1 MLNPNGVL
9 QPVAPRLVIARTC
22 AYKAYGEPVNQ
33 GSAMSTAVAGT
44 RIVEIFEESS
54 ESVDELVGVE
64 PLELDDD
71 DDELELDDDDV
82 DDPEVIDTPPVAAPT
97 VVVRHAGLAPTL
109 YDTLLQIS
117 VFCVKL
123 LLVPSSNS

>member
-1 MLNPNGVL
+1 MLNPNGLL
-9 QPVAPRLVIARTC
+9 QPVAPPLVIARTC

-33 GSAMSTAVAGT
+33 GSATSTAVAGT
-44 RIVEIFEESS
+44 RIDAIFEESS
-54 ESVDELVGVE
+54 ESVGEPVGVE

-71 DDELELDDDDV
+71 DDELELDDDV
-82 DDPEVIDTPPVAAPT
+82 DDPEAIDTPPVAAPT
-97 VVVRHAGLAPTL
+97 VVVRHAGLAPTP

>member
-1 MLNPNGVL
+1 MNH
-9 QPVAPRLVIARTC
+9 
-22 AYKAYGEPVNQ
+22 

-44 RIVEIFEESS
+44 RIDGIVEESS
-54 ESVDELVGVE
+54 ESVGEPVGVE
-64 PLELDDD
+64 PEPLELDDDDD

-82 DDPEVIDTPPVAAPT
+82 DDPEAIETPPVAAPT
-97 VVVRHAGLAPTL
+97 VVLRHAGLAPTP